1 MKILIADDD
10 FNQIRMIREWF
21 TKRGH
26 TVVEATNGEEAIQV
40 ALEETPDVILLD
52 VMMPVMNGWEV
63 CKYLR
68 SREIFEGTGIIMLT
82 AIGPNLNEMTSPLYG
97 ADDFVDKPFIFTDL
111 EEKISAIHVK
121 RGGKGSE
128 E

>member
-21 TKRGH
+21 SRRDH
-26 TVVEATNGEEAIQV
+26 TVVEAANGEEAIQV
-40 ALEETPDVILLD
+40 ALEEMPDMVLLD

-68 SREIFEGTGIIMLT
+68 SREIFENTGIIMLT

-97 ADDFVDKPFIFTDL
+97 ADDYVDKPFIFTDL
-111 EEKISAIHVK
+111 EDKIRAVCEKRAK
-121 RGGKGSE
+121 AAD
-128 E
+128 

>member
-21 TKRGH
+21 SKRGH
-26 TVVEATNGEEAIQV
+26 TVLEAVNGEEAIQV
-40 ALEETPDVILLD
+40 ALEEVPDIVLLD

-68 SREIFEGTGIIMLT
+68 SREAFAHTGIVMLT

-97 ADDFVDKPFIFTDL
+97 ADDFVDKP
-111 EEKISAIHVK
+111 
-121 RGGKGSE
+121 
-128 E
+128 

>member
-21 TKRGH
+21 SKRGH
-26 TVVEATNGEEAIQV
+26 TVVEAVNGEEAIQV
-40 ALEETPDVILLD
+40 ALEEMPDMVLLD

-68 SREIFEGTGIIMLT
+68 SREIFESSGIIMLT

-97 ADDFVDKPFIFTDL
+97 ADDFVDKPFIFTEL
-111 EEKISAIHVK
+111 EAKIDAVLAK
-121 RGGKGSE
+121 RGGKEAE

>member
-21 TKRGH
+21 SKRDH
-26 TVVEATNGEEAIQV
+26 VVVQAVNGEEAIQMS
-40 ALEETPDVILLD
+40 LEEMPDMILLD

-68 SREIFEGTGIIMLT
+68 SREIFENTGIIMLT

-97 ADDFVDKPFIFTDL
+97 ADDFVDKPFIFKDL
-111 EEKISAIHVK
+111 EDKIDSVHEK
-121 RGGKGSE
+121 RRDKGSE
-128 E
+128 G

>member
-21 TKRGH
+21 SNKGH
-26 TVVEATNGEEAIQV
+26 TVVEAVNGEEAIET
-40 ALEETPDVILLD
+40 ALVEEPDMILLD

-68 SREIFEGTGIIMLT
+68 SRDAFENTGIIMLT

-97 ADDFVDKPFIFTDL
+97 ADDFVDKPFLFEDL
-111 EEKISAIHVK
+111 EEAVDKVHKK
-121 RGGKGSE
+121 RLKA
-128 E
+128 